1 MKDDKFDS
9 YEPEKDNE
17 YVDQIINNYVK
28 DDSYY
33 NPKKRKIISSFGN
46 NYIIIIICFFVAVIG
61 GFFGSFVY
69 NIFSVTFSEDLNKPS
84 ENSTAVSSIVTH
96 STADAV
102 AKVSDSVVDVE
113 TVTQD
118 KMSHSGEAGSGLV
131 YSSDGYIITNEH
143 VIRGAKVINVVLS
156 NGNTYDAKVIGSDSK
171 NDVALLKINETNLT
185 PVKFGDSST
194 LRKGDDIFVIG
205 NPLGEFGG
213 SVTNG
218 IISAKNREIDL
229 EGSKMSLIQ
238 TNAEINSG
246 NSGGGV
252 FKLTGELIGMVIAK
266 SVGDDLEG
274 LGFVIPSNTVKSCI
288 ENFSK

>member
-1 MKDDKFDS
+1 MKEDKFNS
-9 YEPEKDNE
+9 YESESDNE
-17 YVDQIINNYVK
+17 YVDKIINSYVK
-28 DDSYY
+28 DNSYY
-33 NPKKRKIISSFGN
+33 NPKKRKINNSFGN
-46 NYIIIIICFFVAVIG
+46 NIIIIICFFVAVIG
-61 GFFGSFVY
+61 GFFGSFIY
-69 NIFSVTFSEDLNKPS
+69 NIFNETFSEELNKPS
-84 ENSTAVSSIVTH
+84 ENSATVSSILTH

-102 AKVSDSVVDVE
+102 AKVSDSVVDIK
-113 TVTQD
+113 TVTET
-118 KMSHSGEAGSGLV
+118 KIPYNGEAGSGLV
-131 YSSDGYIITNEH
+131 YSNDGYIITNEH

-252 FKLTGELIGMVIAK
+252 FKLTGELVGMVIAK